1 MTIVRR
7 SPFYGLCLL
16 IGALLFGAAGLLHPV
31 LRGDGATQ
39 LAQIASMP
47 GWRTIHWSLL
57 FAIPLMLAGLA
68 GFSLRHQE
76 TPGAGP
82 ARAAAIVATLG
93 FAALMLNILFMVA
106 AGWQLA
112 RTYASAEPGI
122 TATHAVFLYDMVHP
136 MGLAAERLATFAL
149 GLAFYLLGWATW
161 NGRLLPRWLAWGAFL
176 AGAVCLVVP
185 LAVFETSVWLF
196 YAQATLIVWMAAT
209 GVLMLTAARG

>member
-1 MTIVRR
+1 MTMVGR

-16 IGALLFGAAGLLHPV
+16 IGALLFGGAGLLHPV

-39 LAQIASMP
+39 LALIADMSL
-47 GWRTIHWSLL
+47 WRAIHWSLL

-82 ARAAAIVATLG
+82 ARAGVIVAALG
-93 FAALMLNILFMVA
+93 FAALMINILFMVA

-122 TATHAVFLYDMVHP
+122 AATHAVFVYDMIHP
-136 MGLAAERLATFAL
+136 MGLAAERLATFTL
-149 GLAFYLLGWATW
+149 GLALYLFAWATW
-161 NGRLLPRWLAWGAFL
+161 NGRLLPRLLAWWAFFS
-176 AGAVCLVVP
+176 GAVCLVVP
-185 LAVFETSVWLF
+185 LAVIETSVWLF
-196 YAQATLIVWMAAT
+196 YAQAPVIVWVAAT
-209 GVLMLTAARG
+209 GTVMLLRR